1 MLNTSR
7 WAFGEEPLPDGP
19 QESGKGNVRVV
30 FVSMDTVRADR
41 VFGGDR
47 RSGLTPNLDRIA
59 GEGASFTNAFATD
72 IPTTPSH
79 TSLFTGR
86 FGLNNGIVSH
96 FHPGST
102 LAEDAPWLP
111 SMFHRAGYRTGAVDH
126 LFAMKHWF
134 IRGYEDYMSPA
145 GRSRSPGSVINDM
158 AFPWMDEHGGEN
170 LFLFL
175 HYWDAHV
182 PYVPPP
188 PFRETFTSNSVG
200 RFDPLTEQA
209 LRSRPTYPLGKR
221 NLYEHLDS
229 IPNLEYVADLYDAEI
244 AYLDHEIGRLFDKL
258 ATFGDAEDTV
268 VVLFGD
274 HGENMT
280 EHDHWFDHA
289 GLYDSVV
296 HVPLIIWAPGRVPH
310 VEVNAMVALVD
321 VLPTIVEL
329 TGLPLPYDIA
339 GRSLLPVMNGL
350 TESHRVEVPLSECTW
365 QAKRGL
371 RTSSW
376 KFIRCYHPGVF
387 PRAEDELYNLHEDPD
402 EQNNVAAEY
411 PEVARTLSTRLDEWL
426 ADQLRARPD
435 PMLEV
440 IDVGLPAVK
449 RLDGMINGPDITA
462 PHGTALVPL
471 PAHTPAVVEAPAL
484 PSVARPR
491 KRSSRARRRL
501 VLATAALVVAVVPF
515 GVLVNSVFFNGPVTA
530 AGAVEPLH
538 SAQLDF
544 SATGTVASIAVK
556 VGQQVQQGAVLATQ
570 DPSTPTAKLASDQA
584 KLASDQAALAQLGS
598 PLTPAQI
605 QQLQAKA
612 NQAQASVTAAQS
624 MVADVTNVNT
634 ASLAG
639 PVAELAAAQSTLATD
654 QQAYVNGC
662 SPPPPAAQ
670 GACSKEASQVAAD
683 KTAVSTAQATA
694 AQVVAT
700 NRQKLDS
707 AQATLAQA
715 QAALLSAQSDVAVAS
730 QPATPA
736 AVKAA
741 QAAVAGDQAAVA
753 GDQATLDQTVLR
765 APFTGVVGS
774 VAGEL
779 GDVAS
784 AQGVRQASPTQPVAQ
799 PTSSGIQIF
808 PQQPQSQTQPQQQYS
823 PLITLDSLEAKVV
836 AQVPETDIGS
846 VHRGKRVAITMPA
859 VPGAT
864 FSATVQQIEP
874 IPVQVAGS
882 PYFLVDLV
890 VTSAKSAPTNQPSPV
905 VAAASGGAGALEGAH
920 PPTPA
925 TKAPVTLPFTLYAI
939 RGSGTGSGALVGL
952 SAEVTF

>member
-1 MLNTSR
+1 
-7 WAFGEEPLPDGP
+7 
-19 QESGKGNVRVV
+19 VRVV

-41 VFGGDR
+41 VFGLHR

-79 TSLFTGR
+79 TTLFTGR
-86 FGLNNGIVSH
+86 FGVDNGIVSH

-102 LAEDAPWLP
+102 LADDAPWLP

-126 LFAMKHWF
+126 LFAMKQWF
-134 IRGYEDYMSPA
+134 IRGYEDYMSPP

-158 AFPWMDEHGGEN
+158 AFPWLDEHAYED

-182 PYVPPP
+182 PYVPPS
-188 PFRETFTSNSVG
+188 PFREMFTGDSVG
-200 RFDPLTEQA
+200 RFDPLTEQS

-258 ATFGDAEDTV
+258 ATLGRVEETI

-296 HVPLIIWAPGRVPH
+296 HVPLIIWAPGRVPQ
-310 VEVNAMVALVD
+310 VEVDAMVALVD
-321 VLPTIVEL
+321 VFPTIVEL
-329 TGLPLPYDIA
+329 TGLPSGGDIA
-339 GRSLLPVMNGL
+339 GRSMLPVIKGL
-350 TESHRVEVPLSECTW
+350 TQTHRVEVPLSECTW
-365 QAKRGL
+365 QAKRGV
-371 RTSSW
+371 RTANW

-387 PRAEDELYNLHEDPD
+387 PRAEDELYNLLEDPD
-402 EQNNVAAEY
+402 EQNNVTSEY
-411 PEVARTLSTRLDEWL
+411 PEVTRTLSTRLEAWL
-426 ADQLRARPD
+426 AEQLRARSD

-462 PHGTALVPL
+462 PPGTALVPV
-471 PAHTPAVVEAPAL
+471 PTHTPAPIEPSAPPA
-484 PSVARPR
+484 VARPR
-491 KRSSRARRRL
+491 ERSPRARRRL
-501 VLATAALVVAVVPF
+501 VLATALLVIAAVPF
-515 GVLVNSVFFNGPVTA
+515 GILANSVFFNGPVTA
-530 AGAVEPLH
+530 AAAVEPVH

-544 SATGTVASIAVK
+544 SATGTVASLAVK
-556 VGQQVQQGAVLATQ
+556 VGQEVQQGTVLATQ
-570 DPSTPTAKLASDQA
+570 DSSAATAKLSSDEA
-584 KLASDQAALAQLGS
+584 KLASDQAAFTQLGT
-598 PLTPAQI
+598 PLTPAQV
-605 QQLQAKA
+605 QQLHDKT
-612 NQAQASVTAAQS
+612 NEAQASVTAAQS
-624 MVADVTNVNT
+624 MVVDVTNVNNS
-634 ASLAG
+634 SLAG
-639 PVAELAAAQSTLATD
+639 PLAVLSAAQTTLATD
-654 QQAYVNGC
+654 QQAYLKTC
-662 SPPPPAAQ
+662 SAPTPATQ
-670 GACSKEASQVAAD
+670 GPCSTESSQVTAD
-683 KTAVSTAQATA
+683 KNALVTAQADE

-700 NRQKLDS
+700 NQQKLDD

-715 QAALLSAQSDVAVAS
+715 QAALLTAQSDEAVAS

-736 AVKAA
+736 AVKAS
-741 QAAVAGDQAAVA
+741 QASVAGDQAAIA
-753 GDQATLDQTVLR
+753 GDQAALDQTVLR
-765 APFTGVVGS
+765 APFTGVIGS
-774 VAGEL
+774 VSGEL

-784 AQGVRQASPTQPVAQ
+784 PQGVRQQSPLQPVAQ

-808 PQQPQSQTQPQQQYS
+808 PQAQTPAQPQQQYA
-823 PLITLDSLEAKVV
+823 PLITLDSLDAQVV
-836 AQVPETDIGS
+836 AQVSENDIGS
-846 VHRGKRVAITMPA
+846 VHKGKRVAVTMPA

-864 FSATVQQIEP
+864 FAATVQQIEP
-874 IPVQVAGS
+874 IPVQVSGS
-882 PYFLVDLV
+882 TYFLVDLA
-890 VTSAKSAPTNQPSPV
+890 VTSTRSGPTSQPSPA

-920 PPTPA
+920 ESTTA
-925 TKAPVTLPFTLYAI
+925 TKPQSKLPFTLYANP
-939 RGSGTGSGALVGL
+939 GSGAASGALVGL